1 MQAVRALSDQELV
14 LLLKEGDHAAFTEIY
29 DRFKAVL
36 YAHLYNKLRSRDD
49 AKDILQE
56 IFTQLW
62 NRRKEV
68 EVKVSLSAYLYGA
81 VRNRVLKHIGR
92 KQLNNKYF
100 DSILAFCEEEVGET
114 DHLIRERQLSALIEK
129 EIDNLPERMRE
140 VFILSRKYNL
150 SHKEIAEQLGI
161 AESTVTKQVKN
172 ALKVLRTRLGLI
184 GYLYMIWF
192 LK

>member
-1 MQAVRALSDQELV
+1 MQAVRTLSDKELV

-36 YAHLYNKLRSRDD
+36 YAHIYNKLRSRDD

-56 IFTQLW
+56 LFTQLW

-81 VRNRVLKHIGR
+81 VRNRVLKHIGKKR
-92 KQLNNKYF
+92 LNSKYF
-100 DSILAFCEEEVGET
+100 DSILDFSEEAEGET
-114 DHLIRERQLSALIEK
+114 DYLIRERQLTVLIEK
-129 EIDNLPERMRE
+129 EIDSLPEKMRE
-140 VFILSRKYNL
+140 IFILSRKFNL
-150 SHKEIAEQLGI
+150 SHKEIADRLGL

-172 ALKVLRTRLGLI
+172 ALKVLRIRLGLI

-192 LK
+192 M